1 LKVSKNIYKIIND
14 PVHGFISVPW
24 GFIYDLLRHPYFQR
38 LRYIKQLGL
47 SEYVYPGATH
57 SRFQHSLG
65 ALHLM
70 SLALETLRNKGV
82 EISFDEEEAAM
93 AAILLHDIGHGP
105 FSHALE
111 YYLVE
116 GASHEM
122 LSLAVMQ
129 RLNREF
135 EGRLDLAISMFTGKY
150 NRAFFHDLI
159 SSQIDMDRLDYLVRD
174 TYYSGVVEGSVGSG
188 RIIKMINVKDG
199 RLVVD
204 EKGIYSIEKFLI
216 ARRLMYWQV
225 YMHKTVVSAERLLI
239 NIIKRAKELL
249 DRGVSLKSSPAL
261 NFFLDNK
268 FTDSSL
274 ADSVNVSGDLL
285 NKYLEVDDNELLAS
299 IRMWKDCDDKILS
312 DLAGRLLSRDLLA
325 IELQN
330 QPFDDK
336 KVDDIADMACK
347 IMNLDRGDVKYYVF
361 SGEVSNRT
369 YAPAAPSV
377 KILSKS
383 GDLKEITE
391 LSDMLIHEAL
401 SQKITKYFLC
411 YPKEVRNKIIIK

>member
-1 LKVSKNIYKIIND
+1 MKVSKNISKIIND
-14 PVHGFISVPW
+14 PVHGFISIPG
-24 GFIYDLLRHPYFQR
+24 GFIYELLKHPFFQR

-70 SLALETLRNKGV
+70 ALALETLGNKGI
-82 EISFDEEEAAM
+82 EISAEEEEAAM

-111 YYLVE
+111 YFLVE
-116 GASHEM
+116 KASHET

-129 RLNREF
+129 RLNHEF
-135 EGRLDLAISMFTGKY
+135 KGKLDLAISMFTGKY
-150 NRAFFHDLI
+150 GRAFFHDLI

-199 RLVVD
+199 RLVVE

-239 NIIKRAKELL
+239 NIILRAKELL
-249 DRGVSLKSSPAL
+249 SLGISLKSSSLL
-261 NFFLDNK
+261 NYFLINQLPENS
-268 FTDSSL
+268 TSDSASI
-274 ADSVNVSGDLL
+274 SEDLL
-285 NKYLEVDDNELLAS
+285 DKYLEIDDNELLAS
-299 IRMWKDCDDKILS
+299 IRMWKDSDDKILS
-312 DLAGRLLSRDLLA
+312 DLSGRLLSRDLLA

-330 QPFDDK
+330 QSFDSDNVK
-336 KVDDIADMACK
+336 QKSDMAGK
-347 IMNLDRGDVKYYVF
+347 IMKLNIAGMKYYVF

-369 YAPAAPSV
+369 YAPSAPSV
-377 KILSKS
+377 KILTKS

-391 LSDMLIHEAL
+391 VSDMLNHDAL
-401 SQKITKYFLC
+401 SQKTTKYFLC
-411 YPKEVRNKIIIK
+411 YPKELRNKISRK

>member
-1 LKVSKNIYKIIND
+1 MKGSLHISKIIND
-14 PVHGFISVPW
+14 PVHGFISIPE
-24 GFIYDLLRHPYFQR
+24 GFIYELLKHPYFQR

-65 ALHLM
+65 ALYLM
-70 SLALETLRNKGV
+70 GLALETLSNKGV
-82 EISFDEEEAAM
+82 EISDEEEEASL

-111 YYLVE
+111 YFLIE
-116 GASHEM
+116 GANHET
-122 LSLAVMQ
+122 LSLSIMDK
-129 RLNREF
+129 LNRESK
-135 EGRLDLAISMFTGKY
+135 GKLDLAIRMFTGKY
-150 NRAFFHDLI
+150 ERAFFHDLI

-174 TYYSGVVEGSVGSG
+174 TYFSGVVEGSVGSG

-199 RLVVD
+199 RLVVE

-239 NIIKRAKELL
+239 NIILRVKDLL
-249 DRGVSLKSSPAL
+249 KQGKHVESTPAL
-261 NFFLDNK
+261 HFFLEK
-268 FTDSSL
+268 QQTEKSIITD
-274 ADSVNVSGDLL
+274 DSRSDDIISR
-285 NKYLEVDDNELLAS
+285 YLMVDDNELLAS
-299 IRMWKDCDDKILS
+299 IRMWKGCDDKILS
-312 DLAGRLLSRDLLA
+312 DLSGRLLSRNLLA

-330 QPFDDK
+330 TPFDSEN
-336 KVDDIADMACK
+336 VLAIAREAGRL
-347 IMNLDRGDVKYYVF
+347 MNLEENELKYYVF

-377 KILSKS
+377 KILTKA
-383 GDLKEITE
+383 GGLKEITDV
-391 LSDMLIHEAL
+391 SDMLNHEAL

-411 YPKEVRNKIIIK
+411 YPKELRKKYNKK

>member
-1 LKVSKNIYKIIND
+1 LKGSKNISKIIND
-14 PVHGFISVPW
+14 PVHGFISIPE
-24 GFIYDLLRHPYFQR
+24 GFIYELLKHPYFQR

-70 SLALETLRNKGV
+70 TLALETLRNKGV
-82 EISFDEEEAAM
+82 EISDKEEEASL

-111 YYLVE
+111 FFLIE
-116 GASHEM
+116 GANHET
-122 LSLAVMQ
+122 LSLAVMD

-135 EGRLDLAISMFTGKY
+135 NGRLDLAISMFTGKY
-150 NRAFFHDLI
+150 ERAFFHDLI

-174 TYYSGVVEGSVGSG
+174 TYFSGVVEGSVGSG

-199 RLVVD
+199 RLVVE

-239 NIIKRAKELL
+239 NIILRAKELIKQGEL
-249 DRGVSLKSSPAL
+249 VESTPTL
-261 NFFLDNK
+261 NFFLENQYTEKSIQLD
-268 FTDSSL
+268 DSRS
-274 ADSVNVSGDLL
+274 DLIIS
-285 NKYLEVDDNELLAS
+285 KYLMVDDNELLAS
-299 IRMWKDCDDKILS
+299 VRMWKNSSDRILS
-312 DLAGRLLSRDLLA
+312 DLTGRLLSRDLLA

-330 QPFDDK
+330 FPFDSEN
-336 KVDDIADMACK
+336 VLTIAAQAGK
-347 IMNLDRGDVKYYVF
+347 LMNIKENESKYYVF

-369 YAPAAPSV
+369 YAPTAPSV
-377 KILSKS
+377 KILTKT
-383 GDLKEITE
+383 GRLKEITE
-391 LSDMLIHEAL
+391 VSDMLNHEAL

-411 YPKEVRNKIIIK
+411 YPKQLRRKNIKK

>member
-1 LKVSKNIYKIIND
+1 MKVSKNISKIIND
-14 PVHGFISVPW
+14 PVHGFISIPG
-24 GFIYDLLRHPYFQR
+24 GFIYELIEHPFFQR
-38 LRYIKQLGL
+38 LRYVKQLGL

-70 SLALETLRNKGV
+70 VLALETLRNKGI
-82 EISFDEEEAAM
+82 EISSEEEEAAM

-111 YYLVE
+111 YFLVE
-116 GASHEM
+116 EASHEA

-135 EGRLDLAISMFTGKY
+135 KGKLDLAISMFTANY
-150 NRAFFHDLI
+150 ERAFFHDLI

-199 RLVVD
+199 RLVVE

-239 NIIKRAKELL
+239 NIIIRAKELL
-249 DRGVSLKSSPAL
+249 SRGESLNSSPSLKY
-261 NFFLDNK
+261 FLINHLSEVSASDSGSISEELLDK
-268 FTDSSL
+268 F
-274 ADSVNVSGDLL
+274 
-285 NKYLEVDDNELLAS
+285 LEMDDNELLAS
-299 IRMWKDCDDKILS
+299 IRIWKHSDDKILS
-312 DLAGRLLSRDLLA
+312 DLSGRLLSRDLLA

-330 QPFDDK
+330 HPFDSENVKRIALMAGDILKLDK
-336 KVDDIADMACK
+336 KDM
-347 IMNLDRGDVKYYVF
+347 KYYVF

-369 YAPAAPSV
+369 YAPALPSV
-377 KILSKS
+377 KILTKS

-391 LSDMLIHEAL
+391 LSDMLNHDAL
-401 SQKITKYFLC
+401 SQKITKYFC
-411 YPKEVRNKIIIK
+411 VTPKS